1 MFHTLKKAWGVPEIR
16 KKILYTLLMII
27 LFRFGCAVTV
37 PFINTDV
44 VKEWMQNNA
53 KDGGFLDYLN
63 TITGNALE
71 KATVFSLSITPFI
84 NASIIM
90 QLLTYALPPLERMR
104 DEGEEGRKKID
115 KITAFVAMVLAVF
128 MSFAY
133 YLTLKHTTN
142 VEDAEGNYIGNALK
156 YTTGSDGVFAAFVII
171 ALFVAGA
178 LIVVWMGNRI
188 SDKGI
193 GNGISML
200 LFAGIAA
207 RFPNDAALLIRLTID
222 SIKNG
227 QNGKYLWV
235 SLAYL
240 IFIIFEIGFIVF
252 MNEAER
258 RIPIQYAKRVV
269 GRKQYGGQK
278 THIPI
283 KVIMSGVMPI
293 IFAMSFMALPQTIE
307 LFKGQPTTTSGF
319 YYHFCKFFDR
329 TSWSYAILYFL
340 LVIAFNYF
348 YVSIQY
354 NPIEIANNLRQSNGG
369 IPGIRPGKPTSDYI
383 QRVLNKISL
392 IGAIFLGFIA
402 VIPIFM
408 AMADKELQ
416 QLSMG
421 GTTILIAVSVA
432 LETTRTLESHLMMRH
447 HKGFL
452 Q

>member
-1 MFHTLKKAWGVPEIR
+1 MCFR
-16 KKILYTLLMII
+16 LYTLLMII
-27 LFRFGCAVTV
+27 LFRFGCAVAV
-37 PFINTDV
+37 PFLNNDV
-44 VKEWMQNNA
+44 VKAWMDTNA
-53 KDGGFLDYLN
+53 TDGGFLDYLN
-63 TITGNALE
+63 TITGGAMSQ
-71 KATVFSLSITPFI
+71 ATVFSLSITPFI

-115 KITAFVAMVLAVF
+115 KITAVVAMFLAVF

-133 YLTLKHTTN
+133 YLTLKRMTN
-142 VEDAEGNYIGNALK
+142 VQDKDGNVIGNALK
-156 YTTGSDGVFAAFVII
+156 YMSGGEGVFAAFVII
-171 ALFVAGA
+171 ACFVAGA
-178 LIVVWMGNRI
+178 LIVVWMGNRV

-193 GNGISML
+193 GNGISIL

-207 RFPNDAALLIRLTID
+207 RFPTDAALLVTLTKN

-227 QNGKYLWV
+227 QNGKYLWITI
-235 SLAYL
+235 AYYL
-240 IFIIFEIGFIVF
+240 FIIAEIAFIVY

-293 IFAMSFMALPQTIE
+293 IFAMSFMSLPSAVQILKPNPHDGT
-307 LFKGQPTTTSGF
+307 F
-319 YYHFCKFFDR
+319 YAKFCDFFSTR
-329 TSWSYAILYFL
+329 SWGYAVIYFL
-340 LVIAFNYF
+340 LIIAFNYF

-354 NPIEIANNLRQSNGG
+354 NPVEIANNLRQSNGG

-392 IGAIFLGFIA
+392 VGAIFLGIIA
-402 VIPIFM
+402 VIPIFIS
-408 AMADKELQ
+408 MADEQLRT
-416 QLSMG
+416 LSMG

>member
-1 MFHTLKKAWGVPEIR
+1 MFQTLRKAWGVPEIR
-16 KKILYTLLMII
+16 TKILYTLLMII
-27 LFRFGCAVTV
+27 LFRFGSAVTV
-37 PFINTDV
+37 PFLNPDV
-44 VKEWMQNNA
+44 VSAWMETNA
-53 KDGGFLDYLN
+53 KDGGFLDYMN
-63 TITGNALE
+63 TITGGAMSQ
-71 KATVFSLSITPFI
+71 ATVFSLSITPFI

-104 DEGEEGRKKID
+104 DEGEEGRKKIE
-115 KITAFVAMVLAVF
+115 KITAFVAMVLALF
-128 MSFAY
+128 MSYAY
-133 YLTLKHTTN
+133 YLTLKRMTN
-142 VEDAEGNYIGNALK
+142 VEDKKGNVIGNALK
-156 YTTGSDGVFAAFVII
+156 YMSGGEGVFAAFVII
-171 ALFVAGA
+171 TCFVAGA
-178 LIVVWMGNRI
+178 LIVVWMGNRV

-193 GNGISML
+193 GNGISIL

-207 RFPNDAALLIRLTID
+207 RFPTDAALLISLTKN
-222 SIKNG
+222 SISNG

-235 SLAYL
+235 TIAYYL
-240 IFIIFEIGFIVF
+240 FIIAEIAFIVY

-293 IFAMSFMALPQTIE
+293 IFAMSFMSLPSAIGM
-307 LFKGQPTTTSGF
+307 FKKPTAGTF
-319 YYHFCKFFDR
+319 YEKFINFFSTR
-329 TSWSYAILYFL
+329 SWSYAIIYFL
-340 LVIAFNYF
+340 LIIAFNYF

-354 NPIEIANNLRQSNGG
+354 NPVEIANNLRQSNGG

-392 IGAIFLGFIA
+392 VGAIFLGFIA
-402 VIPIFM
+402 VIPIFIS
-408 AMADKELQ
+408 MADESLKT
-416 QLSMG
+416 LSMG

>member
-1 MFHTLKKAWGVPEIR
+1 MFQTLRKAWGVPEIR

-27 LFRFGCAVTV
+27 LFRFGCAVAV
-37 PFINTDV
+37 PFLNTDV
-44 VKEWMQNNA
+44 VKTWMDTNA
-53 KDGGFLDYLN
+53 TDGGFLDYLN
-63 TITGNALE
+63 TITGGAMSQ
-71 KATVFSLSITPFI
+71 ATVFSLSITPFI

-115 KITAFVAMVLAVF
+115 KITAVVAMFLAVF

-133 YLTLKHTTN
+133 YLTLRNMKDVKDESGT
-142 VEDAEGNYIGNALK
+142 VIGNALK
-156 YTTGSDGVFAAFVII
+156 YMSGGEGVFAAFVII
-171 ALFVAGA
+171 ACFVAGA
-178 LIVVWMGNRI
+178 LIVVWMGNRV

-193 GNGISML
+193 GNGISII

-207 RFPNDAALLIRLTID
+207 RFPTDAALLFTLTKN

-227 QNGKYLWV
+227 QNGKYLWITI
-235 SLAYL
+235 AYYL
-240 IFIIFEIGFIVF
+240 FIIAEIAFIVY

-258 RIPIQYAKRVV
+258 RIPIQYAKRIV

-293 IFAMSFMALPQTIE
+293 IFAMSFMSLPSAVQI
-307 LFKGQPTTTSGF
+307 LKPNPHDGSF
-319 YYHFCKFFDR
+319 YAKFCDFFSTR
-329 TSWSYAILYFL
+329 SWGYAVIYFL
-340 LVIAFNYF
+340 LIIAFNYF

-392 IGAIFLGFIA
+392 VGAIFLGIIA
-402 VIPIFM
+402 VIPIFIS
-408 AMADKELQ
+408 MADDQLRT
-416 QLSMG
+416 LSMG

>member
-1 MFHTLKKAWGVPEIR
+1 MFQTLRKAWGVPEIR

-27 LFRFGCAVTV
+27 LFRFGCAVAV
-37 PFINTDV
+37 PFLNNDV
-44 VKEWMQNNA
+44 VKAWMDTNA
-53 KDGGFLDYLN
+53 TDGGFLDYLN
-63 TITGNALE
+63 TITGGAMSQ
-71 KATVFSLSITPFI
+71 ATVFSLSITPFI

-115 KITAFVAMVLAVF
+115 KITAVVAMFLAVF

-133 YLTLKHTTN
+133 YLTLKRMTN
-142 VEDAEGNYIGNALK
+142 VEDKDGNVIGNALK
-156 YTTGSDGVFAAFVII
+156 YMSGGEGVFAAFVII
-171 ALFVAGA
+171 ACFVAGA
-178 LIVVWMGNRI
+178 LIVVWMGNRV

-193 GNGISML
+193 GNGISIL

-207 RFPNDAALLIRLTID
+207 RFPTDAALLVTLTKN

-227 QNGKYLWV
+227 QNGKYLWITI
-235 SLAYL
+235 AYYL
-240 IFIIFEIGFIVF
+240 FIIAEIAFIVY

-293 IFAMSFMALPQTIE
+293 IFAMSFMSLPSAVQI
-307 LFKGQPTTTSGF
+307 LKPNPHDGSF
-319 YYHFCKFFDR
+319 YAKFCDFFSTR
-329 TSWSYAILYFL
+329 SWGYAVIYFL
-340 LVIAFNYF
+340 LIIAFNYF

-354 NPIEIANNLRQSNGG
+354 NPVEIANNLRQSNGG

-392 IGAIFLGFIA
+392 VGAIFLGIIA
-402 VIPIFM
+402 VIPIFIS
-408 AMADKELQ
+408 MADDQLRT
-416 QLSMG
+416 LSMG